1 MSMDFL
7 NDFAQNIADKL
18 PPGLQGWR
26 QDVKKLV
33 ATLLAEHLENHQLV
47 SREVFDIQA
56 KILTRTR
63 KKLDE
68 MEKEL
73 EAIKSG
79 RRKESA

>member
-1 MSMDFL
+1 MSIDFL

-18 PPGLQGWR
+18 PPGLHTWR
-26 QDVKKLV
+26 QDVRKLV
-33 ATLLAEHLENHQLV
+33 TTLLAEHLENHQLV

-63 KKLDE
+63 KKLDA

-73 EAIKSG
+73 ESLKSS
-79 RRKESA
+79 RIKESA